1 MKDKK
6 KIEEAVEEIVEKK
19 KINIGKV
26 FLDTLFV
33 LLTLIAI
40 FFMATYIR
48 WKAEISDKYPVIYR
62 GQEQVKVD
70 KLVDFYGIEVPVEL
84 KEDETILM
92 YCTSEYGKEC
102 IMPNYSSVLENNFRE
117 PLLAISII
125 VFIDLVLIYF
135 LLKDTLNGKKR
146 TYIYGAVIL
155 LYGLFILG
163 RAVYKVA
170 DYYKEIKFNKT
181 VEGEVVG
188 YLRSDYKDKFIPVV
202 EYIVEDNRIKDET
215 AEQEEQ
221 TPPTVAILT
230 DYTIKGDFK
239 KDKITLYYE
248 GNYELITP
256 KKSMRKYILPAI
268 TGLAIVV
275 MGFIYLTITKRFKK
289 KELKAQKDKK

>member
-48 WKAEISDKYPVIYR
+48 WKAEISDKYPVVYR

-102 IMPNYSSVLENNFRE
+102 IMPNYSSVLENNYRE

-215 AEQEEQ
+215 VEQEEQ

>member
-1 MKDKK
+1 MVHLDK
-6 KIEEAVEEIVEKK
+6 EDFNE
-19 KINIGKV
+19 
-26 FLDTLFV
+26 
-33 LLTLIAI
+33 LIS
-40 FFMATYIR
+40 
-48 WKAEISDKYPVIYR
+48 K
-62 GQEQVKVD
+62 GN

-84 KEDETILM
+84 KENETILM
-92 YCTSEYGKEC
+92 YCTSEYGKDC

-117 PLLAISII
+117 PLLVISII
-125 VFIDLVLIYF
+125 VFIDLILLYL

-146 TYIYGAVIL
+146 TYIYGAIIL

-202 EYIVEDNRIKDET
+202 EYIVEDNRIKEV
-215 AEQEEQ
+215 EEGEEEP

-256 KKSMRKYILPAI
+256 KKSMTKYILPAI
-268 TGLAIVV
+268 TGLAITV
-275 MGFIYLTITKRFKK
+275 MGIIYLTITKRFKK